1 MNLWHDVPLGD
12 NTPETFNTIV
22 EIPRGSLNKYE
33 IDKDTG
39 MIALD
44 RVNHTAQIYPVDYGF
59 APQTLWDDGD
69 ALDVAILTTEP
80 LHPGILVNVR
90 PVGLMKMVDCGESDD
105 KVIAVPA
112 KDPRW
117 NEVQDITDVNSH
129 KLQAIKHFFETYK
142 DLQNKV
148 VTISG
153 FEGKVAAAE
162 AVEKSIKLYKEKFG
176 K

>member
-12 NTPETFNTIV
+12 KVPETFNTIV

-90 PVGLMKMVDCGESDD
+90 PVGLMKMIDCGESDD

-117 NEVQDITDVNSH
+117 NDVTDINDVNSH
-129 KLQAIKHFFETYK
+129 TLQTIKHFFETYK
-142 DLQNKV
+142 NLQDKEV
-148 VTISG
+148 KISG
-153 FEGKVAAAE
+153 FEGKVAAIE
-162 AVEKSIKLYKEKFG
+162 AVEKSVRLYKEKFG

>member
-12 NTPETFNTIV
+12 KTPEEFNCII

-33 IDKDTG
+33 IDKETG

-44 RVNHTAQIYPVDYGF
+44 RVLHTAQIYPVDYGF
-59 APQTLWDDGD
+59 APQTLWDDDD
-69 ALDVAILTTEP
+69 ALDVAVLTTEP
-80 LHPGILVNVR
+80 LHPGILVKVR
-90 PVGLMKMVDCGESDD
+90 PIGVMKMIDSGESDD

-117 NEVQDITDVNSH
+117 DTVKDIKDANQH
-129 KLQAIKHFFETYK
+129 QLKAIKHFFETYK
-142 DLQNKV
+142 GLQDKV
-148 VTISG
+148 VEISG
-153 FEGKVAAAE
+153 FEGKEEAKAA
-162 AVEKSIKLYKEKFG
+162 VKRSIDMYNEKYG